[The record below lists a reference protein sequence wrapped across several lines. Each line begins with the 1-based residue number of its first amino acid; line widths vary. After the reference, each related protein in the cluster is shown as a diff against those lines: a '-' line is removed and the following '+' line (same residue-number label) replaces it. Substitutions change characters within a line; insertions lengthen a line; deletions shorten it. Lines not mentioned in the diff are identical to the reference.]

1 LIAKSLSYIF
11 TILVLSACTLT
22 AVPTSPTS
30 TSTETALPII
40 TTVVDTPTER
50 PSSTPTATI
59 FQTQISNAVSVTA
72 KKGNLFIRRGPDLAF
87 NATSTLLD
95 GETERALARDVLSKW
110 VEIPI
115 PGQPGITGWISIQTQ
130 YSVVSGDV
138 ISLPEISPPE
148 WPVLAFLRNCTHDQ
162 MFIEPT
168 GTVLPSLLNFPLN
181 DVQINPGIY
190 RIFDSDVN
198 DYPEVSKV
206 EVREGSAIDIVTDG
220 NGIKRK
226 CPMP

>member
-1 LIAKSLSYIF
+1 M
-11 TILVLSACTLT
+11 LSACTLT
-22 AVPTSPTS
+22 VAPSSS
-30 TSTETALPII
+30 TPAFTETALPFI
-40 TTVVDTPTER
+40 TTVADTPIER
-50 PSSTPTATI
+50 HSSTPTATI

-87 NATSTLLD
+87 NAISTLVD

-110 VEIPI
+110 VKIPI
-115 PGQPGITGWISIQTQ
+115 PGQSGKTGWISIQTQ
-130 YSVVSGDV
+130 YSIVSGDV

-148 WPVLAFLRNCTHDQ
+148 WPVLAFLRNCTRDQ
-162 MFIEPT
+162 MYIEPT
-168 GTVLPSLLNFPLN
+168 GIVLPSILNFPLN

-226 CPMP
+226 CPVP